1 MQGITA
7 GELRL
12 TGGFGIRQILGFSMR
27 EYPGEH
33 ARAEVT
39 GRVEAQEGAI
49 PELLG
54 QIKNSRVE
62 LHAAGE
68 KRAVYSGMVQGA
80 ESLEENGYRLLRL
93 ELWSG
98 SVLMDLKREK
108 RSFQDPSMTYGQ
120 LITGITSEAG
130 MSALYPREL
139 DETETGFPVI
149 QYRET
154 DWEFIRRLASRFGLA
169 VYPEPTMEGGK
180 VSIGLPETGFSGP
193 LSSLSDSVGI
203 DRKFYEAGGERTGR
217 ERRNYRTVEVRSL
230 ELRRIGDV
238 AEWKGTPLY
247 VCAREGELRGG
258 ILEFRYVLAGKEWT
272 WQKRLGNPR
281 ISGMSLLG
289 TVAGCTGETVRLD
302 LDIDRGRAAR
312 ERYPWRWVPATGNL
326 MYMMPQKGT
335 RVSLYFKGDEET
347 DAIAVNCIRS
357 GEGCTGA
364 DYRDKSLV
372 TEQGMELRLHRGD
385 MGVVSLKEKVLLDD
399 LEGIRIGGSG
409 GLHILAAGEVKIDGA
424 EVRVEGTEGVYLYE
438 GEAKADE
445 EGTVSV
451 TVKGKVELSAD
462 EEGSAVHSRGENVTY
477 YLAWERMDLSH
488 PSNRYRDEPEQKDY
502 DWAKWR
508 MNIVSGV
515 AVAAG
520 VAVLAASGVGFLVGT
535 GVVSVGGATGAVTA
549 AGAAK
554 ATGMA
559 VFLTGS
565 LYVAEQAVSD
575 AVSGRLSETEQ
586 YARKALAG
594 SVVGF
599 LTGASGLLMQGSGL
613 GKVLALGFGEGFL
626 GSAATQ
632 ALLNE
637 DGEIN
642 WALAFWEGMFS
653 AAVTGMAWKIGGSIK
668 RIEGGSD
675 VLEDSGTTNLLDDMG
690 RFTNDKLE
698 NDYQVYVKRK
708 TKKGQI
714 PKARLEWKEASD
726 YWTKQSPIAR
736 GNNFNETVQD
746 AGLYDYYEI
755 YLENGKRLDSYDPD
769 AGEIISRKATD
780 LDKITEETYRRYLAE
795 FSQKYA
801 EGTKIRSNKYPEL
814 DGQELK
820 GQYILEIPAS
830 NANISNIDYYKEI
843 AAEYDVIL
851 RFTEETR

>member
-1 MQGITA
+1 MQGIA
-7 GELRL
+7 MGESWLS
-12 TGGFGIRQILGFSMR
+12 GGGDRN
-27 EYPGEH
+27 P
-33 ARAEVT
+33 
-39 GRVEAQEGAI
+39 
-49 PELLG
+49 
-54 QIKNSRVE
+54 
-62 LHAAGE
+62 
-68 KRAVYSGMVQGA
+68 
-80 ESLEENGYRLLRL
+80 
-93 ELWSG
+93 
-98 SVLMDLKREK
+98 
-108 RSFQDPSMTYGQ
+108 QD
-120 LITGITSEAG
+120 TGIFHAG
-130 MSALYPREL
+130 
-139 DETETGFPVI
+139 
-149 QYRET
+149 
-154 DWEFIRRLASRFGLA
+154 
-169 VYPEPTMEGGK
+169 
-180 VSIGLPETGFSGP
+180 
-193 LSSLSDSVGI
+193 
-203 DRKFYEAGGERTGR
+203 
-217 ERRNYRTVEVRSL
+217 
-230 ELRRIGDV
+230 
-238 AEWKGTPLY
+238 
-247 VCAREGELRGG
+247 
-258 ILEFRYVLAGKEWT
+258 
-272 WQKRLGNPR
+272 
-281 ISGMSLLG
+281 IS
-289 TVAGCTGETVRLD
+289 
-302 LDIDRGRAAR
+302 GRAAR

-477 YLAWERMDLSH
+477 YLAWEHMDLSH

-594 SVVGF
+594 SVAGF

-642 WALAFWEGMFS
+642 WALAFGEGMFS
-653 AAVTGMAWKIGGSIK
+653 AAVTGMAWEIGGSIK
-668 RIEGGSD
+668 RIEGGSGTINDIRDRRFEGIITNNPPSKGD
-675 VLEDSGTTNLLDDMG
+675 VIKIRNIYNELKKSEVGRETLEYLMNNDDVTVDFYYYLHPNEDGLLG
-690 RFTNDKLE
+690 RIIG
-698 NDYQVYVKRK
+698 RH
-708 TKKGQI
+708 I
-714 PKARLEWKEASD
+714 
-726 YWTKQSPIAR
+726 
-736 GNNFNETVQD
+736 
-746 AGLYDYYEI
+746 EI
-755 YLENGKRLDSYDPD
+755 YVPSHPINTKVNVTKTLIHETTHASLNSIKNTRGGSYLFYKRNL
-769 AGEIISRKATD
+769 T
-780 LDKITEETYRRYLAE
+780 
-795 FSQKYA
+795 
-801 EGTKIRSNKYPEL
+801 
-814 DGQELK
+814 
-820 GQYILEIPAS
+820 
-830 NANISNIDYYKEI
+830 
-843 AAEYDVIL
+843 
-851 RFTEETR
+851 

>member
-1 MQGITA
+1 
-7 GELRL
+7 
-12 TGGFGIRQILGFSMR
+12 
-27 EYPGEH
+27 
-33 ARAEVT
+33 
-39 GRVEAQEGAI
+39 
-49 PELLG
+49 
-54 QIKNSRVE
+54 
-62 LHAAGE
+62 
-68 KRAVYSGMVQGA
+68 
-80 ESLEENGYRLLRL
+80 
-93 ELWSG
+93 
-98 SVLMDLKREK
+98 
-108 RSFQDPSMTYGQ
+108 
-120 LITGITSEAG
+120 
-130 MSALYPREL
+130 
-139 DETETGFPVI
+139 
-149 QYRET
+149 
-154 DWEFIRRLASRFGLA
+154 
-169 VYPEPTMEGGK
+169 
-180 VSIGLPETGFSGP
+180 
-193 LSSLSDSVGI
+193 
-203 DRKFYEAGGERTGR
+203 
-217 ERRNYRTVEVRSL
+217 
-230 ELRRIGDV
+230 
-238 AEWKGTPLY
+238 
-247 VCAREGELRGG
+247 
-258 ILEFRYVLAGKEWT
+258 
-272 WQKRLGNPR
+272 
-281 ISGMSLLG
+281 
-289 TVAGCTGETVRLD
+289 
-302 LDIDRGRAAR
+302 
-312 ERYPWRWVPATGNL
+312 

-357 GEGCTGA
+357 VEGCTGA

-424 EVRVEGTEGVYLYE
+424 DVRVEGTEGVYLYE

-477 YLAWERMDLSH
+477 YLAWEHMDLSH

-642 WALAFWEGMFS
+642 WALAFGEGMFS